1 MSRLVASLA
10 LALIAC
16 GAGDD
21 TVQGARGECATG
33 GALNDCPPADQT
45 PDGACWRLVDCAAIP
60 LRADMNNVFDWGSC
74 VNYIEGLTDD
84 RERLIISCI
93 AASACDA
100 LKVDGSP
107 DRPQIQNQQCFI
119 LTEAP

>member
-1 MSRLVASLA
+1 MSRLLASLA
-10 LALIAC
+10 LAIIAC
-16 GAGDD
+16 GSGDD
-21 TVQGARGECATG
+21 TVEGARGECATG
-33 GALNDCPPADQT
+33 GALNDCPPAEQT

-74 VNYIEGLTDD
+74 VNYVESLTDD

-100 LKVDGSP
+100 LKVQGSP
-107 DRPQIQNQQCFI
+107 DKPQINDQQCFI
-119 LTEAP
+119 LTEEP

>member
-10 LALIAC
+10 LALVAC

-21 TVQGARGECATG
+21 TVSGARGECATG
-33 GALNDCPPADQT
+33 GALNDCPPAEQT

-60 LRADMNNVFDWGSC
+60 VRSDNNNVFDWGAC

-100 LKVDGSP
+100 LK
-107 DRPQIQNQQCFI
+107 
-119 LTEAP
+119 